1 MYEPYLNREKQYL
14 KMNADLDNRFKEI
27 DQMKNDS
34 PDIVAPRLNVFGN
47 GSKVTNQSA
56 KLSFH
61 APKQKRNEIKCAPT
75 PKALGD
81 VLNQNVLGET
91 ASSVRTIDRFVDKP
105 QKLKTS
111 TIASHSNQENDFN
124 SNSKNK
130 SSDHID
136 TVPSAVINRIQDRI
150 TGTTTVSPAND
161 ATVKKNISSD
171 GLIK

>member
-47 GSKVTNQSA
+47 GSKVINQSA

-61 APKQKRNEIKCAPT
+61 ASKQKRNEIKCAPT
-75 PKALGD
+75 PKVSGD
-81 VLNQNVLGET
+81 VLNQNALGET

-105 QKLKTS
+105 QKLKTT
-111 TIASHSNQENDFN
+111 TITSHSHQENDC
-124 SNSKNK
+124 NSKNK

-136 TVPSAVINRIQDRI
+136 TVPSVVISRIQDRI
-150 TGTTTVSPAND
+150 TGTTTVSPANE